1 MAEDLKR
8 KRSASLPSHTFTC
21 LVFFLILN
29 SGQEFSVSF
38 SSPNTLTLYALLKT
52 KCPLQD
58 LDLDMLG
65 LKLGQ
70 YTFERLKDLI
80 VQKLNFMYP
89 GLGSEKRPLVLVE
102 RICCPFIKQALILC

>member
-1 MAEDLKR
+1 
-8 KRSASLPSHTFTC
+8 
-21 LVFFLILN
+21 V
-29 SGQEFSVSF
+29 FSVDVH
-38 SSPNTLTLYALLKT
+38 PENDLTLDDLLKI

-65 LKLGQ
+65 LDLGDF
-70 YTFERLKDLI
+70 TFERLKDLS
-80 VQKLNFMYP
+80 VKKLNFIYP